1 MNWTAA
7 KTARLAALA
16 AGLLFCGL
24 PAVALEGADPDAA
37 ERLARYELEIA
48 SANPAAALAFLR
60 DGEARELAAADPR
73 RAAALL
79 GKAEALKDLKDLL
92 SMTWDEAR
100 LNQLNGALTIRI
112 DFDKP
117 LARLG
122 VGPEP
127 EKLLAWMDK
136 YQPAAEAKKPLVKKA
151 IRQWEVIFG
160 TMTTVQRLSWDQA
173 DMASGQGVSVT
184 KASWEAK
191 VIRERNAI
199 LEKITDNDPR
209 FLIYNDDRLAAARK
223 ETAIDMDVRAYIA
236 TLPPAQR
243 LPLSRLPLEEQL
255 YLLGS
260 MFDNKTVPPNPL
272 LESKIDA
279 ARSSMPQEVLPS
291 EKRRDLG
298 IMLNPA
304 VAAELAG
311 TQAGDRAL
319 AAFPGG
325 LKITVA
331 PVGSGYSRYDRE
343 TGAVVLD
350 SETIQQY
357 MRIKGYTAAS
367 VMGSPAQLAEIA
379 KYMSPAVVYEAAH
392 KAQADWAARRG
403 VYSPRVQEEE
413 IEAMALEGLYT
424 TEKMKKDS
432 EFNAILTS
440 SRDFSSYASK
450 KMDIG
455 TEFELNGSKKF
466 ATTVRQRYFSGLP
479 SLDAAAGQVLG
490 AVSDELERRGSMSAA
505 DRAAIDSNGLNLAE
519 TMEMSPDELAS
530 SVAEIQTPVL
540 AKIQGDL
547 SRMGVYRS
555 RYSASDRQ
563 TRGALK
569 SLSAGGSEAAGS
581 AAKNAPPPII

>member
-1 MNWTAA
+1 MNGTAA
-7 KTARLAALA
+7 KTLRLAALA

-24 PAVALEGADPDAA
+24 PAGAQEPGDSDAA

-60 DGEARELAAADPR
+60 DGEARELAGADPR

-92 SMTWDEAR
+92 SMPWDEAR
-100 LNQLNGALTIRI
+100 INQLNGALAIRL

-136 YQPAAEAKKPLVKKA
+136 HQPANEAKKQLVKKA

-173 DMASGQGVSVT
+173 DLLEGRGVSVS

-209 FLIYNDDRLAAARK
+209 FLIYNDDRLAAARR
-223 ETAIDMDVRAYIA
+223 ETAINVDVRAYIA

-272 LESKIDA
+272 LEAKIDA

-298 IMLNPA
+298 IMLNTA

-331 PVGSGYSRYDRE
+331 PVGSGYSRYDPA
-343 TGAVVLD
+343 TGSVVLD
-350 SETIQQY
+350 SETIQEY
-357 MRIKGYTAAS
+357 MRIKGYTTAS

-403 VYSPRVQEEE
+403 VYAPRVQEDE

-424 TEKMKKDS
+424 TEKLNKDDDFRNIMS
-432 EFNAILTS
+432 E

-450 KMDIG
+450 RVEIA
-455 TEFELNGSKKF
+455 TEFKASRGKGFSN
-466 ATTVRQRYFSGLP
+466 TVRQRYFSGLP
-479 SLDAAAGQVLG
+479 SLDAAAAQVLG
-490 AVSDELERRGSMSAA
+490 AVTDELELRDAMPA
-505 DRAAIDSNGLNLAE
+505 DRKAALDANGLNLGE
-519 TMEMSPDELAS
+519 TLEMSPDELAS
-530 SVAEIQTPVL
+530 SVGEIQTPVL
-540 AKIQGDL
+540 AKIQTDL
-547 SRMGVYRS
+547 SGLGVYRS

-563 TRGALK
+563 NRKALK
-569 SLSAGGSEAAGS
+569 SLEAGTGTAPAVKG
-581 AAKNAPPPII
+581 APPPLI

>member
-1 MNWTAA
+1 MNGTAA
-7 KTARLAALA
+7 KTVRLAALA

-24 PAVALEGADPDAA
+24 PAGAQEPDEAGAA

-48 SANPAAALAFLR
+48 SANPSAALAFLR
-60 DGEARELAAADPR
+60 DGEARELAGADPR

-79 GKAEALKDLKDLL
+79 GKAEALKDLKELL

-100 LNQLNGALTIRI
+100 LNQLNQALKIRI

-136 YQPAAEAKKPLVKKA
+136 YQPAPEAKKTLVKKA

-173 DMASGQGVSVT
+173 DMAAGQGVSVSKT
-184 KASWEAK
+184 SWEAK
-191 VIRERNAI
+191 VLRERNAI

-209 FLIYNDDRLAAARK
+209 FLIYNDDRLAAAKK

-260 MFDNKTVPPNPL
+260 MFDNHTVPANPV
-272 LESKIDA
+272 LEAKIDA

-298 IMLNPA
+298 IMLNTA

-331 PVGSGYSRYDRE
+331 PVGSGYSRYDAE
-343 TGAVVLD
+343 TGSVVLD
-350 SETIQQY
+350 SETIQEY

-392 KAQADWAARRG
+392 KAQADWAAQRG
-403 VYSPRVQEEE
+403 VYSPRVQEDE

-424 TEKMKKDS
+424 SEKMKKDL

-455 TEFELNGSKKF
+455 TEFELSGSKKF

-479 SLDAAAGQVLG
+479 SLDAAASQVLG
-490 AVSDELERRGSMSAA
+490 AVTDELERRDAMPA
-505 DRAAIDSNGLNLAE
+505 DRKAALDAGGLNLEE
-519 TMEMSPDELAS
+519 TLEMSPDELAS
-530 SVAEIQTPVL
+530 SVGEIQTPVL
-540 AKIQGDL
+540 AKIQADL
-547 SRMGVYRS
+547 SGLGVYRS
-555 RYSASDRQ
+555 RYSASDRKN
-563 TRGALK
+563 RKALK
-569 SLSAGGSEAAGS
+569 SLEAGTAPTVKG
-581 AAKNAPPPII
+581 APPPLI